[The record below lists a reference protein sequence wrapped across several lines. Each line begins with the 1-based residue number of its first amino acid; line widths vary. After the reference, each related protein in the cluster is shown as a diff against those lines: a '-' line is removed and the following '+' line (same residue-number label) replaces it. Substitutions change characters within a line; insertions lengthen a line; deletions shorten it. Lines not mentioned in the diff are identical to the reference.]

1 MSRSLAASLPQSD
14 TGPLVLLVEDSPPL
28 AALYQTHLKGE
39 NLRLVC
45 ADTGTEALALLERDL
60 PNLVLL
66 DLDLPDMNG
75 LEIMRAARHQGLS
88 TSFVVIT
95 ANGSIQNA
103 VEAMQAGAADFL
115 VKPFTKDRLKVT
127 VANALEKLRLTRI
140 VETYREESE
149 RNGLDRMIG
158 ASPVMQGV
166 YRIVESAAPSRATV
180 FVLGESGTGKELCA
194 EAIHRLSPRAAKPF
208 VAINCA
214 AIPRELMESEIFG
227 HVAGAFTGATKD
239 REGAAARAN
248 GGTLFLDEICEMET
262 DLQSKLLR
270 FIQTQTYQRVGGQ
283 RLERADIRFVCAT
296 NRDPLAEVQAG
307 RFREDLY
314 YRLHVI
320 PVEMPPLRERG
331 EDIVTLGR
339 QFVTRFAAED
349 QKHFTGL
356 DEGAERRLSEYGWPG
371 NVRELQNV
379 IRHAVVL
386 NPGPVVT
393 ESMLTL
399 ATRFERVPQVVSM
412 VPQVVSMVQTILP
425 APEVVQPVAAPA
437 QMMEMGGIKPLA
449 LVEQETINR
458 AIELCGGDVPRAAV
472 ALGISA
478 STIYRKKQSWAS
490 VKA

>member
-1 MSRSLAASLPQSD
+1 MSRPLAAALPKSE

-28 AALYQTHLKGE
+28 ANLYQAHLKDE
-39 NLRLVC
+39 ALRLVS
-45 ADTGTEALALLERDL
+45 ADTGAKALAQLEREAPD
-60 PNLVLL
+60 LVLL

-75 LEIMRAARHQGLS
+75 LEILRAARHQGLS

-103 VEAMQAGAADFL
+103 VEAMQAGAGDFL

-127 VANALEKLRLTRI
+127 VANALEKQRLTKI

-149 RNGLDRMIG
+149 KNGLDRMIG

-248 GGTLFLDEICEMET
+248 GGTLFLDEICEMEI

-331 EDIVTLGR
+331 EDIVTLAR

-356 DEGAERRLSEYGWPG
+356 DATAERRLAEYGWPG

-393 ESMLTL
+393 EPMLAL
-399 ATRFERVPQVVSM
+399 ATRFERMPPM
-412 VPQVVSMVQTILP
+412 
-425 APEVVQPVAAPA
+425 AAPA
-437 QMMEMGGIKPLA
+437 MPVASAVIEDAPPVGTVQRVVETQVIKPLA

-458 AIELCGGDVPRAAV
+458 AIALCDGDVPRAAV

-478 STIYRKKQSWAS
+478 STIYRKKQSWAAG
-490 VKA
+490 KL